1 MAATTDTRQTLAGR
15 EDLERFASLAGA
27 TPGEIERGFMA
38 CEAAGLEPG
47 WYTAA
52 RVAGSRHHRFVEML
66 TGAGHT
72 AEETAAGYVDRL
84 AHNAHPDRAG
94 HQEWVSRVNHR
105 WSAAV
110 ERGHDLVDAQLLAAP
125 APGEASR
132 DRHEQVVYAHLSDRQ
147 GTHWFVCEL
156 DHTTGTAGVWEWPVG
171 ADSEP
176 GWREVSLQDLGMET
190 GEQLVSRHER
200 WQPQSTSGCGVD
212 AYSVETD
219 LLDQVAAKLSHAAGR
234 SAPSEIDPGFARRVA
249 HAHAVATSPGTS
261 VWDRRSNFVTE
272 ARLAQAQGRHTYDQ
286 LIGAQST
293 RQPPTPVPVPQTVV
307 RPTSN

>member
-176 GWREVSLQDLGMET
+176 GWRNPASSWCPATNAGNPRAPPGAASMHTESRRTCSSRWPRNSATRQAEVRPLRSTLG
-190 GEQLVSRHER
+190 
-200 WQPQSTSGCGVD
+200 
-212 AYSVETD
+212 
-219 LLDQVAAKLSHAAGR
+219 SHAG
-234 SAPSEIDPGFARRVA
+234 SPTPMPSRRVRG
-249 HAHAVATSPGTS
+249 PRFGT
-261 VWDRRSNFVTE
+261 
-272 ARLAQAQGRHTYDQ
+272 
-286 LIGAQST
+286 GA
-293 RQPPTPVPVPQTVV
+293 
-307 RPTSN
+307 PTS